1 MDLIKVTDG
10 QAQKYTYRQFKLD
23 NPRTSFPKQPSLGI
37 LAEYGVFTYT
47 SEKPDHDASKQ
58 YALPGDIVQVG
69 GKWVQEWTLHD
80 IIRYP
85 DLASAREAML
95 GFINDLTKK
104 ITDQYPAAEV
114 SAWPSKAEAARA
126 VIAGT
131 ARADQTAMIQD
142 EADLTGVTLTDQAA
156 AIVAKAEVFEGIV
169 AKVSGLRQVTDAWLV
184 EATTSAEREAVLDD
198 AQAQVATLADAAYG
212 LP

>member
-80 IIRYP
+80 ITRYP
-85 DLASAREAML
+85 DLASARAAML

-104 ITDQYPAAEV
+104 ITDQYPASEV

-131 ARADQTAMIQD
+131 ARADQTTLIQD
-142 EADLTGVTLTDQAA
+142 EADLVGATLVDQAA
-156 AIVAKAEVFEGIV
+156 AIVAKAEVFEAIV
-169 AKVSGLRQVTDAWLV
+169 AKVSGLRQVTDASLV
-184 EATTSAEREAVLDD
+184 AATTSAEREAVLEK
-198 AQAQVATLADAAYG
+198 AEVLAAALAEAYG
-212 LP
+212 LLG

>member
-1 MDLIKVTDG
+1 MSRAVQLSTGEILTSDEFRAAHTNIAYGG
-10 QAQKYTYRQFKLD
+10 QFPSR
-23 NPRTSFPKQPSLGI
+23 SFLSSLG
-37 LAEYGVFTYT
+37 A
-47 SEKPDHDASKQ
+47 
-58 YALPGDIVQVG
+58 
-69 GKWVQEWTLHD
+69 TLVEEEV
-80 IIRYP
+80 YP

-142 EADLTGVTLTDQAA
+142 EADLTVATLTDQAA
-156 AIVAKAEVFEGIV
+156 AIVAKAEVFEAII
-169 AKVSGLRQVTDAWLV
+169 AKASGLRQVIDAWLV
-184 EATTSAEREAVLDD
+184 GATTSAEREAVLDY
-198 AQAQVATLADAAYG
+198 AQVQVAALAAAYG
-212 LP
+212 L

>member
-1 MDLIKVTDG
+1 MRTIYQIDG
-10 QAQKYTYRQFKLD
+10 DKIATGAFREIGPKDGRPRNWVASDAPPPEGLAQWSNGGWLLLD
-23 NPRTSFPKQPSLGI
+23 ARPS
-37 LAEYGVFTYT
+37 
-47 SEKPDHDASKQ
+47 P
-58 YALPGDIVQVG
+58 
-69 GKWVQEWTLHD
+69 
-80 IIRYP
+80 P
-85 DLASAREAML
+85 DLYPNIEAARAAML

-131 ARADQTAMIQD
+131 ARADQTTLIQD
-142 EADLTGVTLTDQAA
+142 EADLVGATLTDQAA

>member
-1 MDLIKVTDG
+1 METIYHVDSNRLWTGGVKEIGPKEGRPPSWIKSSTAPATAGVSQWTG
-10 QAQKYTYRQFKLD
+10 SGWSELTQAELD
-23 NPRTSFPKQPSLGI
+23 TFGP
-37 LAEYGVFTYT
+37 
-47 SEKPDHDASKQ
+47 
-58 YALPGDIVQVG
+58 
-69 GKWVQEWTLHD
+69 
-80 IIRYP
+80 YP
-85 DLASAREAML
+85 DLTSARVAML
-95 GFINDLTKK
+95 GFIDELTKK

-142 EADLTGVTLTDQAA
+142 EADLTGATLTDQAA
-156 AIVAKAEVFEGIV
+156 AIVAKAEVFEAIV
-169 AKVSGLRQVTDAWLV
+169 ARVSGLRQVTDAWLV

-212 LP
+212 LA

>member
-1 MDLIKVTDG
+1 MFIHETKDARYWTGVSKEITEKDG
-10 QAQKYTYRQFKLD
+10 IPPLWF
-23 NPRTSFPKQPSLGI
+23 
-37 LAEYGVFTYT
+37 
-47 SEKPDHDASKQ
+47 
-58 YALPGDIVQVG
+58 PGDLPELADGEYAVWVG
-69 GKWVQEWTLHD
+69 RGWSKTTTVPQGPQK
-80 IIRYP
+80 YP
-85 DLASAREAML
+85 DLASARTAML
-95 GFINDLTKK
+95 DFINDLTKQ
-104 ITDQYPAAEV
+104 ITEQYPAAEV

-126 VIAGT
+126 VIAGA